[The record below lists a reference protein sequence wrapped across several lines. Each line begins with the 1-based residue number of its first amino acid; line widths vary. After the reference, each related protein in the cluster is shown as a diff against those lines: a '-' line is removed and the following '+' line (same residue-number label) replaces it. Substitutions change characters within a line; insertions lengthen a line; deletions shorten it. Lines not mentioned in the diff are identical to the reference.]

1 VSRWQPHA
9 SQRLVVAALDLFAA
23 QGYETRPWSR
33 SPNVPGWRRA
43 RSSATSRTSGR
54 CCSVKT
60 WWRAA
65 RSRDRRRP
73 ARVDGAR
80 GL

>member
-1 VSRWQPHA
+1 
-9 SQRLVVAALDLFAA
+9 VVAALDLFAA

-60 WWRAA
+60 WWRG
-65 RSRDRRRP
+65 RSL
-73 ARVDGAR
+73 AG
-80 GL
+80 